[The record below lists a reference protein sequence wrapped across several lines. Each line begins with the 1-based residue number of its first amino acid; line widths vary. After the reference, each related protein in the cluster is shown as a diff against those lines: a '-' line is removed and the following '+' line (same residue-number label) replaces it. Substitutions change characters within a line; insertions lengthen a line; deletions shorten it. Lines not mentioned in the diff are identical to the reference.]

1 MPRVYK
7 RKTDAKRERVT
18 VPVSAALMSRLLAYS
33 EKIGVAKTVAAR
45 LLIEAGLKR
54 GVGK

>member
-7 RKTDAKRERVT
+7 RRTDAKRERVT

-54 GVGK
+54 GAKT

>member
-7 RKTDAKRERVT
+7 RKADAKRERVT
-18 VPVSAALMSRLLAYS
+18 VPISTALMSRLQAYS
-33 EKIGVAKTVAAR
+33 EKIGVPKTTAAR

-54 GVGK
+54 GAGK